1 MNQYTNIDHSP
12 VQDCGGN
19 NVVILENYRLGTYKT
34 FVFNSVH
41 CLSKLLSE
49 LKYLFFTADGR
60 RNRLRITSPE
70 LKYCGC
76 G

>member
-1 MNQYTNIDHSP
+1 MNQHMNINSP
-12 VQDCGGN
+12 VQECGN
-19 NVVILENYRLGTYKT
+19 KVVILGNYRLGT
-34 FVFNSVH
+34 FVFNGVH

-49 LKYLFFTADGR
+49 LKYLFFTADGG